1 MTSIIN
7 NYTKEEGIKMN
18 EIDFNEITERDNLA
32 VVYKVE
38 SLEPIAGKDRIE
50 LVHLKDC
57 GYTTICEKGHKV
69 GDLVVFIK
77 YDTVVPDNELFTFM
91 KDNKFRVKAKSF
103 TEKNHD
109 GWVTGKIY
117 SQGIVLPLKSVTNFL
132 DNILNW
138 DLKEGNDV
146 TSELGVKKYIPPV
159 QGSGTSFGDM
169 QSSGSFPTEIVSKTD
184 ELNICTY
191 MNALDEI
198 KGKPVYI
205 TQKLEGSSITCGYD
219 LDGEFFVCSRNN
231 KLKENDN
238 KFWEGVANSDLKQ
251 KLSNIPDIIVQG
263 ELVGPG
269 IQKNK
274 LGLSQPFVFVF
285 NMIDKTSRRRLN
297 WHEMEAIEK
306 QYQIALVPICCELS
320 NFDWSFDKLQK
331 YADIQKYSN
340 GETAEGIVI
349 RPQEPFYSDTISGDW
364 SLKVINRNYSL

>member
-1 MTSIIN
+1 
-7 NYTKEEGIKMN
+7 MN

-38 SLEPIAGKDRIE
+38 KLEPIQGKDFIE
-50 LVHLKDC
+50 IVYLKDC
-57 GYTTICEKGHKV
+57 GYTTVCEKGHKV

-77 YDTVVPDNELFTFM
+77 YDTIVPDNELFAFI

-117 SQGIVLPLKSVTNFL
+117 SQGIVLPLKNVTNFL

-138 DLKEGNDV
+138 DLKEGNDI

-159 QGSGTSFGDM
+159 QGSGTSFGNM

-191 MNALDEI
+191 MNALEEI
-198 KGKPVYI
+198 IGKSVYL
-205 TQKLEGSSITCGYD
+205 TQKLEGASITLGHN

-231 KLKENDN
+231 KLKEGDN
-238 KFWEGVANSDLKQ
+238 KFWKGVENSNLRV
-251 KLSNIPDIIVQG
+251 KLSKLPNIVVQG
-263 ELVGPG
+263 ELCGPG

-274 LGLSQPFVFVF
+274 LGLDKPMVFIF
-285 NMIDKTSRRRLN
+285 NAVDIKNRRRLSYD
-297 WHEMEAIEK
+297 ELLYLEK
-306 QYQIALVPICCELS
+306 EFGIPLVPICCEINS
-320 NFDWSFDKLQK
+320 FDWTFDKLQK
-331 YADIQKYSN
+331 YSDIQKYNN

-349 RPQEPFYSDTISGDW
+349 RPKEPFYSNVLKDTW
-364 SLKVINRNYSL
+364 SLKCINREYKL